1 MNKLLL
7 LVIMMATWIVVSC
20 GTTDGTTGP
29 GALGFYENKK
39 SIKGNSLIFTSTS
52 QWHCINENKKWLDK
66 SCD

>member
-1 MNKLLL
+1 MNEKLDDEW
-7 LVIMMATWIVVSC
+7 AKFQEF
-20 GTTDGTTGP
+20 
-29 GALGFYENKK
+29 GFYENKK